1 MPSLLPVDRLAPEA
15 GESDYR
21 RPPIHRQERPLAGS
35 SHGVEDA
42 TLKGGGH
49 RSSLCDAFKSS
60 SYEFAFSPMQ
70 TELESS
76 MQERNTPDETDVDHT
91 TTEEKEAMNTLTR
104 TESFTN

>member
-1 MPSLLPVDRLAPEA
+1 MSSLLPVDRLVPEA

-21 RPPIHRQERPLAGS
+21 RPPIHRQERARSRAVRTVLK
-35 SHGVEDA
+35 
-42 TLKGGGH
+42 TLKGGGD

-76 MQERNTPDETDVDHT
+76 MQERNTPDETDVDPY
-91 TTEEKEAMNTLTR
+91 N
-104 TESFTN
+104 N